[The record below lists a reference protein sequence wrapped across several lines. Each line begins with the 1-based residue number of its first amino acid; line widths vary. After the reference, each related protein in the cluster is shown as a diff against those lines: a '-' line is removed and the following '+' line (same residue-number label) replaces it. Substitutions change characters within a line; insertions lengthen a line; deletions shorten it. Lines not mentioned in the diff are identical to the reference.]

1 MKIEWGVRMIYLD
14 NAATT
19 YPKPESVYVAMDKCM
34 REYGAN
40 PGRSGHKLALEAGR
54 AIYKTRELICKLFNI
69 DNPMQIIFTC
79 NATDSLNL
87 ALKGILKEGD
97 HVITTSME
105 HNSMIRPIVTL
116 EKLGVE
122 HTVIPCDKKGN
133 IDPKLIEKEIKYNTK
148 LIATTHA
155 SNVSGTLMPI
165 EEIGKIAKKNKILYL
180 VDAAQTAGVYNIDI
194 KKMNIDLL
202 ATPGHKGLLGPQGT
216 GFLYIREGI
225 ALQQMKEG
233 GTGSKSE
240 LLTQPEI
247 VPDRYE
253 SGTPNTPGIVG
264 LGAGIEFILKEGIE
278 KIQRHEEALTEH
290 MLLELQK
297 IDRINIYG
305 PVDAKKQAAVIS
317 INIGDEDSSEVSYL
331 LDKVFNIAVRSG
343 LHCAP
348 MAHKTMGTFEQGTVR
363 FSLGYFNTKEDV
375 KKAVEALKKICDE
388 LENK

>member
-1 MKIEWGVRMIYLD
+1 MVIYLD

-19 YPKPESVYVAMDKCM
+19 YPKPEMVYVAMDKCM

-40 PGRSGHKLALEAGR
+40 PGRAGHQLALEAGR

-87 ALKGILKEGD
+87 ALKGILKQGD
-97 HVITTSME
+97 HIITTSME

-116 EKLGVE
+116 EKLGIE
-122 HTVIPCDKKGN
+122 YTVIQCDKKGM
-133 IDPKLIEKEIKYNTK
+133 IDTQDIEKAIKENTK
-148 LIATTHA
+148 MIATTHA
-155 SNVSGTLMPI
+155 SNVAGTLMPI
-165 EEIGKIAKKNKILYL
+165 EEIGEIAEKNNIIYL
-180 VDAAQTAGVYNIDI
+180 VDAAQTAGVYNIDVE
-194 KKMNIDLL
+194 KMNIDLL
-202 ATPGHKGLLGPQGT
+202 AAPGHKGLLGPQGT
-216 GFLYIREGI
+216 GFLYIREGLD
-225 ALQQMKEG
+225 LQQMKEG

-247 VPDRYE
+247 IPDRYE

-278 KIQRHEEALTEH
+278 KIRKHEEELTAY
-290 MLLELQK
+290 MISELQK
-297 IDRINIYG
+297 IDNVRIYG
-305 PVDAKKQAAVIS
+305 PLDAKKQAAVIS
-317 INIGDEDSSEVSYL
+317 INIEDEDSSEISYI
-331 LDKVFNIAVRSG
+331 LDKVFHIAVRSG

-375 KKAVEALKKICDE
+375 EKAVEALKKICDE
-388 LENK
+388 LKNR